1 MLLNIMFSVIILI
14 LFFYI
19 RRYKKEINYISNQ
32 IEKNKGEYINI
43 YTKATSNSIEKL
55 VTRINYL
62 YDSSQRIQAENKR
75 IEEELR
81 KSIANISHDLRTPLT
96 SIIGYVELLK
106 DESISKE
113 EKQKYIEIIDRRSK
127 NLEELISS
135 FYDLSRISSNEFN
148 FHLEKINL
156 KDILCDSIAVS
167 YNDFIN
173 NNIEPIIKIDNNISD
188 IISDEKLVK
197 RIFANLIGNILKH
210 GARNVII
217 ALHEEKDY
225 IVSSFINYAPLLNEE
240 DAKRIFERFY
250 TADKS
255 RGDRNTGLGLAIV
268 KEISER
274 LGNKISS
281 RLIDGNLNIEIKW
294 KK

>member
-62 YDSSQRIQAENKR
+62 YDSSQKIQAENKR

-188 IISDEKLVK
+188 IISDEKAVK

>member
-62 YDSSQRIQAENKR
+62 YDSSQKIQAENKI

-135 FYDLSRISSNEFN
+135 FYDLSRISSNKFN

-188 IISDEKLVK
+188 IISDEKAVK

>member
-43 YTKATSNSIEKL
+43 YTKSTINSIEKL

-62 YDSSQRIQAENKR
+62 YDSSQKIQAENKI

-188 IISDEKLVK
+188 IISDEKAVK

>member
-1 MLLNIMFSVIILI
+1 MKGKIICMNKYIHRVLLENNTIIDTRTRGKLRNQTVSPVVGDNVIVD
-14 LFFYI
+14 
-19 RRYKKEINYISNQ
+19 INNKT
-32 IEKNKGEYINI
+32 IEKVEPRK
-43 YTKATSNSIEKL
+43 
-55 VTRINYL
+55 NYL
-62 YDSSQRIQAENKR
+62 ERP
-75 IEEELR
+75 L
-81 KSIANISHDLRTPLT
+81 IANIDKLLIVMST
-96 SIIGYVELLK
+96 SIPVFSDYLIDKFLL
-106 DESISKE
+106 
-113 EKQKYIEIIDRRSK
+113 
-127 NLEELISS
+127 
-135 FYDLSRISSNEFN
+135 
-148 FHLEKINL
+148 
-156 KDILCDSIAVS
+156 IAN
-167 YNDFIN
+167 Y

-188 IISDEKLVK
+188 IISDEKAVK

>member
-32 IEKNKGEYINI
+32 IEKSKGEYINI

-62 YDSSQRIQAENKR
+62 YDSSQKIQAENKR

-188 IISDEKLVK
+188 IISDEKAVK
-197 RIFANLIGNILKH
+197 RILANLIGNMLKH
-210 GARNVII
+210 GARNVTI

-274 LGNKISS
+274 LGNS

>member
-62 YDSSQRIQAENKR
+62 YDSSQKIQAENKR

-188 IISDEKLVK
+188 IISDEKAVK

-210 GARNVII
+210 GARNVTI

>member
-62 YDSSQRIQAENKR
+62 YDSSQKIQAENKI

-188 IISDEKLVK
+188 IISDEKAVK

>member
-43 YTKATSNSIEKL
+43 YTKSTSNSIEKL

-62 YDSSQRIQAENKR
+62 YDSSQKIQAENKI

-113 EKQKYIEIIDRRSK
+113 
-127 NLEELISS
+127 
-135 FYDLSRISSNEFN
+135 
-148 FHLEKINL
+148 
-156 KDILCDSIAVS
+156 
-167 YNDFIN
+167 
-173 NNIEPIIKIDNNISD
+173 
-188 IISDEKLVK
+188 
-197 RIFANLIGNILKH
+197 
-210 GARNVII
+210 
-217 ALHEEKDY
+217 
-225 IVSSFINYAPLLNEE
+225 
-240 DAKRIFERFY
+240 
-250 TADKS
+250 
-255 RGDRNTGLGLAIV
+255 
-268 KEISER
+268 
-274 LGNKISS
+274 
-281 RLIDGNLNIEIKW
+281 
-294 KK
+294 

>member
-32 IEKNKGEYINI
+32 IEKNKGEQINI

-62 YDSSQRIQAENKR
+62 YDSSQKIQAENKR

-188 IISDEKLVK
+188 IISDEKAVK

>member
-62 YDSSQRIQAENKR
+62 YDSSQKIQAENKR